1 MKKYSE
7 FITAVNESS
16 GKNYIDVFDEDK
28 PFGEPVDKVHKNDL
42 MTELEE
48 LLLGKENGYVSRVTV
63 FADVPEQG
71 SRRPSYLADVLPSI
85 KRQRTPDPIDRPAD
99 DEPDDVNVFVDV
111 EFEVVSLDKENNKI
125 VAMPYS
131 LRRKN
136 ITTPLD
142 PRDVLEISFKRNRSK
157 GGA

>member
-1 MKKYSE
+1 MTKQPCRYSGHNTDE
-7 FITAVNESS
+7 RRAAIARPD
-16 GKNYIDVFDEDK
+16 GK
-28 PFGEPVDKVHKNDL
+28 
-42 MTELEE
+42 
-48 LLLGKENGYVSRVTV
+48 
-63 FADVPEQG
+63 
-71 SRRPSYLADVLPSI
+71 SYWINFP
-85 KRQRTPDPIDRPAD
+85 D

-111 EFEVVSLDKENNKI
+111 EFEVVSLDRENNKI